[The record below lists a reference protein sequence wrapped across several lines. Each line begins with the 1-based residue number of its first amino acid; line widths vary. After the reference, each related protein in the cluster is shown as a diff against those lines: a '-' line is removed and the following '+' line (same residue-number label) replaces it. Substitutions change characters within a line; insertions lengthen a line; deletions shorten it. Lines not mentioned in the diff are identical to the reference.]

1 MRARAVGIERLL
13 PPQVRLHRLAA
24 ALVGFEHD
32 VVGLVPDASRA
43 LFERTAGV
51 RPRARAALEHADL
64 LVAEARE
71 RRRGERGGDAVLA
84 RGRSRSEE
92 HTSELQSR
100 LHLVCRLLLEK

>member
-1 MRARAVGIERLL
+1 
-13 PPQVRLHRLAA
+13 
-24 ALVGFEHD
+24 

-84 RGRSRSEE
+84 REDDRPRAVRP
-92 HTSELQSR
+92 HARDLR
-100 LHLVCRLLLEK
+100 LEPAAADPAGAGHMTERTKPSQMNTYDAPRTAK